1 MTKDK
6 YEIQS
11 GIPVGNIGM
20 KTPNSPLWEIAE
32 KMKIGDCV
40 SFNSRCAEDRADAS
54 VLMRFLNMQYGVKH
68 NKASIRPWT
77 SKTEHGIRRIWRID
91 PYEKIKAKEENK

>member
-1 MTKDK
+1 MK

-11 GIPVGNIGM
+11 GIPVGTIKN
-20 KTPNSPLWEIAE
+20 KTPDHPLWEIAE
-32 KMKIGDCV
+32 KMEIGDCV
-40 SFNSRCAEDRADAS
+40 TFNARCDEGRADAS
-54 VLMRFLNMQYGVKH
+54 VLMRFLTMQYGVKH

-91 PYEKIKAKEENK
+91 PYEKIKAKRGKI